1 MNTAEI
7 NLAGKAARVITAIEK
22 MNAEHPK
29 LKDVFDAATSAE
41 EKEQILDLKVIFAT
55 RAEDFVK
62 KAERL
67 DDTMAGKLITL
78 AELEAS
84 VMARAIGDVEA
95 RSFADENQRSQEVSD
110 SFAKRGAKTLA
121 ALHKPS

>member
-1 MNTAEI
+1 MKTAEI
-7 NLAGKAARVITAIEK
+7 NLAGKAARVITAIEN
-22 MNAEHPK
+22 MNADNPK
-29 LKDVFDAATSAE
+29 LKDAFDAATSAE

-55 RAEDFVK
+55 RAEDFVN
-62 KAERL
+62 KAESL
-67 DDTMAGKLITL
+67 DATMASKLITL

-84 VMARAIGDVEA
+84 VMARAIGDIEA

-110 SFAKRGAKTLA
+110 GFAKRGAKTLA